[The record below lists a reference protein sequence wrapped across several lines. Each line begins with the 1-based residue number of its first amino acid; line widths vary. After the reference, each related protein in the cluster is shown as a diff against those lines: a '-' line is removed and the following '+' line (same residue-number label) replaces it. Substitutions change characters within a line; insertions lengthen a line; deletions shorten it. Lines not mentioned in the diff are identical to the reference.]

1 VGLRTRLAL
10 LFAATVAV
18 LVTAGGAL
26 LIEQLS
32 FGVDSALDSSLTVR
46 ADALAQQVGPD
57 GLVADFQDSG
67 GDSGSLLPANTTL
80 AQVIGATGGVVE
92 SSEGA
97 GSRPLLT
104 SAQLANARS
113 GAVAVTWVLAGGEEV
128 RLLAVPVPDSG
139 NPPMVVVVGG
149 SRRVATEAVSRVQTA
164 LWLGGPAAV
173 IVGGIGAWLV
183 AGAVLRPVER
193 MRATA
198 AEISAADSDARL
210 VVPAGRDEIA
220 RLGETM
226 NALLERLQQAL
237 SHQRA
242 FVADAGHELRTPL
255 TMLRTELELA
265 ARPGRDKDSLIA
277 AVQAASMDTDRLIRL
292 AEDLLTLA
300 RADSAQVI
308 LHREPLELAAVVVDS
323 VTGVTALARSKS
335 VDLELAL
342 SPVSVMGDRDR
353 LRQVVDNLLDNAI
366 RHAPPGSTLTVTL
379 SAHAAPTGAVLRVM
393 DEGPGFPKEFLPHAF
408 DRFTRAD
415 PARTDGSGAG
425 LGLAIVASL
434 VGAHGGTVAAG
445 NRPAGGACVRV
456 ELPLTV
462 FARRTK
468 AGGSHM

>member
-26 LIEQLS
+26 LTEQLS
-32 FGVDSALDSSLTVR
+32 TGVDSALDSSLRVR
-46 ADALAQQVGPD
+46 ADALAQHVGPD
-57 GLVADFQDSG
+57 GLVADFQDGG
-67 GDSGSLLPANTTL
+67 GDSGPLLSVNETL
-80 AQVIGATGGVVE
+80 AQVIAATGVWW
-92 SSEGA
+92 S
-97 GSRPLLT
+97 
-104 SAQLANARS
+104 
-113 GAVAVTWVLAGGEEV
+113 
-128 RLLAVPVPDSG
+128 
-139 NPPMVVVVGG
+139 PPMVVVVGG
-149 SRRVATEAVSRVQTA
+149 SRRVATEAVNGVQTA

-220 RLGETM
+220 RLGEAM

-242 FVADAGHELRTPL
+242 FVADARHELRTPL

-265 ARPGRDKDSLIA
+265 GRPGRDKDSLIA
-277 AVQAASMDTDRLIRL
+277 AVQAAAMDTDRLIRL

-308 LHREPLELAAVVVDS
+308 LEREPLELAALVVDS
-323 VTGVTALARSKS
+323 VTAVTALARSKS

-342 SPVSVMGDRDR
+342 SPVTVMGDRGR
-353 LRQVVDNLLDNAI
+353 LRQVVDNLLDNAL

-379 SAHAAPTGAVLRVM
+379 ACTPTGRPSPSAHAAPTGAVLRVM
-393 DEGPGFPKEFLPHAF
+393 DEGPGFPTEFLPHAF
-408 DRFTRAD
+408 DRFARAD
-415 PARTDGSGAG
+415 PARTDGPGTG

-434 VGAHGGTVAAG
+434 VGGARRLRGRRQPACRWRMRPGRAPADRVRPPDQGARLPHVSRHIGGTS
-445 NRPAGGACVRV
+445 RFQ
-456 ELPLTV
+456 LPG
-462 FARRTK
+462 RSIER
-468 AGGSHM
+468 